1 VIDHLLDLEERG
13 WQALSSVESIA
24 FCDEWLADDAVVIV
38 PGMDIH
44 RATFLEAVAHTNN
57 RGQAIASKN
66 HASSSCLMTRR
77 R

>member
-38 PGMDIH
+38 PGMDID
-44 RATFLEAVAHTNN
+44 RATFLEAVARARTTVGKPSL
-57 RGQAIASKN
+57 RRT
-66 HASSSCLMTRR
+66 TRR
-77 R
+77 PAV